1 MAKFMVVILIALGLA
16 KAQIISIKAQLSGA
30 TIRFTGTCTM
40 KLNVVTRTLLG
51 FAVLLTLL
59 IVVALIGQF
68 NMRQLENQL
77 NITVSK
83 LAPMAER
90 TNQLSGILLNAA
102 RQVGL
107 HSGSVDL
114 EQSQAIEQKLNSL
127 FEQYQQRMQALSE
140 LSQSYPQ
147 ILEGLSQ
154 LNQQVSQIE
163 QTSQQQLTLN
173 NQGLQAQQNITASS
187 QQFSNQWKS
196 FQDDMAFL
204 MEMVDENAEWLV
216 TGMQA
221 DIAAFSASLEKL
233 LYAASE
239 EQFNSQLSVI
249 ESYQQSL
256 NNKYQQLLK
265 LDPDSAE
272 ELSNYFKLLQQA
284 FAEQG
289 LFDQLKRQQQLTSI
303 QNAQLLQLN
312 QLTDQ
317 ALLLLDQSA
326 EQLSQII
333 IAAHQQA
340 QHSSRSASVQT
351 IVVLLISIVI
361 TVLVAWSVSRQ
372 IKRPLGQTLAQIKAM
387 VEGDFSR
394 DMSSSSDDEFGQ
406 IAHQLQRLSEQM
418 NLLLSQMKDNAKQL
432 ANSASSGLSTSEHSH
447 QVMQN
452 QQEQSQI
459 VASAVSQME
468 AGVNEVSEQAQQSRD
483 DINQVTQ
490 LTQRSHQA
498 AQSTL
503 STTSQLQSTVLDASQ
518 QVAELKQQ
526 SDDINSIVDVIQGI
540 AEQTNLLALNAAI
553 EAARAGEQG
562 RGFAVVADEVRSL
575 ATRSREATEEILAM
589 IELLQSRAQQ
599 TTDMMLQGETM
610 VASCI
615 DEAEQSSQQLEQVAQ
630 LLNNIQQRSEQ
641 IALNAQDKHQVA
653 LQVANNVTTIVELS
667 ELASHDA
674 NKNQQISEALQQQS
688 QQQLTELSRFK
699 LNQV

>member
-1 MAKFMVVILIALGLA
+1 
-16 KAQIISIKAQLSGA
+16 
-30 TIRFTGTCTM
+30 M

-68 NMRQLENQL
+68 NMRQLEHQL

-107 HSGSVDL
+107 HSGSVEL

-127 FEQYQQRMQALSE
+127 FDQYQQRMQALSE

-173 NQGLQAQQNITASS
+173 NQALLAQQNIATSS
-187 QQFSNQWKS
+187 QQFGKQWNS
-196 FQDDMAFL
+196 FHDDIAFL
-204 MEMVDENAEWLV
+204 MEMVDESAEWLI
-216 TGMQA
+216 TGMQS

-239 EQFNSQLSVI
+239 EQFNSQFSVI
-249 ESYQQSL
+249 QSYQKSL
-256 NNKYQQLLK
+256 NQKYQQLIK

-272 ELSNYFKLLQQA
+272 ELSNYFTLLKQA

-289 LFDQLKRQQQLTSI
+289 LFEQLKSQQQLTSI
-303 QNAQLLQLN
+303 QNRQLLQLN

-317 ALLLLDQSA
+317 ALQVLDQSA

-333 IAAHQQA
+333 VAAHQQA
-340 QHSSRSASVQT
+340 QQSSRSASIQT
-351 IVVLLISIVI
+351 IVVLVISIAI

-372 IKRPLGQTLAQIKAM
+372 IRRPLGQTLAQIKAM

-394 DMSSSSDDEFGQ
+394 DMNTSSSDEFGQ
-406 IAHQLQRLSEQM
+406 IAHQLQRLSDQM
-418 NLLLSQMKDNAKQL
+418 NLLLSQMKNNAKQL
-432 ANSASSGLSTSEHSH
+432 ANSAASGLSTSEHSH
-447 QVMQN
+447 QVIQN

-468 AGVNEVSEQAQQSRD
+468 AGVNQVSEQAKQSHD
-483 DINQVTQ
+483 DINQVTD
-490 LTQRSHQA
+490 LTARSHQA

-503 STTSQLQSTVLDASQ
+503 STTSQLQTTVLNASQ
-518 QVAELKQQ
+518 QVGELKQQ

-562 RGFAVVADEVRSL
+562 RGFAVVADEVRNL
-575 ATRSREATEEILAM
+575 ATRSREATEEILQM

-599 TTDMMLQGETM
+599 TTDMMLEGETM

-615 DEAEQSSQQLEQVAQ
+615 GEAEQSSQQLEQVAQ
-630 LLNNIQQRSEQ
+630 LLNNIQQRSEH

-653 LQVANNVTTIVELS
+653 LQVAKNVTTIVELS
-667 ELASHDA
+667 ELAGHDA
-674 NKNQQISEALQQQS
+674 NKTQQVSEALQQQS
-688 QQQLTELSRFK
+688 QQQLTDLSRFK
-699 LNQV
+699 LS

>member
-1 MAKFMVVILIALGLA
+1 
-16 KAQIISIKAQLSGA
+16 
-30 TIRFTGTCTM
+30 M

-114 EQSQAIEQKLNSL
+114 EQSQVIEQQLNDL

-147 ILEGLSQ
+147 ILAGLSQ
-154 LNQQVSQIE
+154 LNQQVNQIQ
-163 QTSQQQLTLN
+163 QTSQQQLALN
-173 NQGLQAQQNITASS
+173 KQGLLAQQNIAASS
-187 QQFSNQWKS
+187 QQFASQWKS
-196 FQDDMAFL
+196 FQDDLAFL

-239 EQFNSQLSVI
+239 EQFSSQFGVI
-249 ESYQQSL
+249 QSYQMSL
-256 NNKYQQLLK
+256 NDKYQQLLK

-289 LFDQLKRQQQLTSI
+289 LFEQLKTQQQLTST
-303 QNAQLLQLN
+303 QNNQLLQLN
-312 QLTDQ
+312 QLIDQ
-317 ALLLLDQSA
+317 ALQVLDQSA

-333 IAAHQQA
+333 VAAHQQA
-340 QHSSRSASVQT
+340 QRSSRSASIQT
-351 IVVLLISIVI
+351 IVVLLISIAI
-361 TVLVAWSVSRQ
+361 TILVAWSVSRQ
-372 IKRPLGQTLAQIKAM
+372 IKRPLGQTLAHIKAM

-394 DMSSSSDDEFGQ
+394 DMSMASSSDEFGQ
-406 IAHQLQRLSEQM
+406 ITHQLQRLSEQM

-432 ANSASSGLSTSEHSH
+432 ANSAASGLSTSEHSH

-452 QQEQSQI
+452 QQQQSQI

-468 AGVNEVSEQAQQSRD
+468 AGVNEVAEQAEQSRD

-490 LTQRSHQA
+490 LTERSHQA
-498 AQSTL
+498 AQTTL
-503 STTSQLQSTVLDASQ
+503 STTSQLQTTVLEASQ

-526 SDDINSIVDVIQGI
+526 SNDINSIVDVIQGI

-575 ATRSREATEEILAM
+575 ATRSREATEEILGM

-599 TTDMMLQGETM
+599 TTDMMQQGETM

-615 DEAEQSSQQLEQVAQ
+615 DEAEQSSQQLEQVAH
-630 LLNNIQQRSEQ
+630 LLNSIQQRSEQ

-653 LQVANNVTTIVELS
+653 LQVAKNVSTIVELS

-674 NKNQQISEALQQQS
+674 NKTQQVSEALQQQS

-699 LNQV
+699 LSQA